1 MEMRRDPAG
10 RRELAFALALL
21 CLGAALRILGLGFFP
36 PGLNQDEAST
46 GCDAWALLV
55 SGMDRN
61 GDSWPV
67 LFASWGSGQNVL
79 YAYVLLPLMALFGR
93 SVTVLRLPAALL
105 GTLSLFLFWRM
116 GRRHGGPVMGL
127 CALGLLAVDPWHLL
141 ISRWALESNLL
152 PFCLL
157 LGAYFLDL
165 ALEGRPWCLLPAS
178 GALALGLYAY
188 GTAFLFLPLFLLP
201 CCFLLLRRRFP
212 PLPFLAA
219 LGLFILMALPIFLCN
234 LRNQLGLESMK
245 LLYFTLPRLTQ
256 TRQTATMS
264 FSIQNLLNTLKL
276 LWKQS
281 DGLPWNNAGPFGL
294 LWGLPGLAL
303 SLGGL
308 GCSVYRIARRRGED
322 MDHIA
327 LFALAASLIS
337 CLFINV
343 NVNRVNFLFLPL
355 VWFQAVGL
363 KALMEALPVLRIPV
377 CILLLCA
384 LGFLCRYCLT
394 QQRAALEPAF
404 HTGLLEAVSSLE
416 EGDEP
421 VWITNQVNMPYVYV
435 LFSRG
440 TPPEEFQA
448 DVVYADPDAPFR
460 HVTRFGRWRF
470 GSVLPEEGICILP
483 LSEARKYEEGGYL
496 RIRAVF
502 GLYAVADAGDF

>member
-1 MEMRRDPAG
+1 MENLEKRAK
-10 RRELAFALALL
+10 RRELAAVLVLL
-21 CLGAALRILGLGFFP
+21 GLGAALRLLGLGFFP

-46 GCDAWALLV
+46 GCDAWGLLV

-61 GDSWPV
+61 GDAWPV
-67 LFASWGSGQNVL
+67 LFTSWGSGQNVL
-79 YAYVLLPLMALFGR
+79 YAYVLLPLMALLGR

-105 GTLSLFLFWRM
+105 GALSLFLVWRM

-127 CALGLLAVDPWHLL
+127 CALGLLAANPWHLL

-157 LGAYFLDL
+157 LGAFFLDL
-165 ALEGRPWCLLPAS
+165 ALADRPWCLLPAAA
-178 GALALGLYAY
+178 ALALGLYAY

-219 LGLFILMALPIFLCN
+219 LGLFILLAFPVFLCN
-234 LRNQLGLESMK
+234 LRNQLGLESAK
-245 LLYFTLPRLTQ
+245 LLGFTLPRLTQ

-264 FSIQNLLNTLKL
+264 FSFRNLLNALKL

-281 DGLPWNNAGPFGL
+281 DGLPWNSAGPFGL
-294 LWGLPGLAL
+294 LWGIPGLAL

-308 GCSVYRIARRRGED
+308 GCSLCRIVRRKGED
-322 MDHIA
+322 TDRIA
-327 LFALAASLIS
+327 LFALAAGLVS
-337 CLFINV
+337 CLFIQV

-355 VWFQAVGL
+355 IWFQGVGL
-363 KALMEALPVLRIPV
+363 KALLDALPALRIPV
-377 CILLLCA
+377 CLLLLCA
-384 LGFLCRYCLT
+384 LCFLCRYCLT
-394 QQRAALEPAF
+394 QQRADLEPAF

-416 EGDEP
+416 EGDDP
-421 VWITNQVNMPYVYV
+421 VWITNKVNMPYVYV
-435 LFSRG
+435 LFARG
-440 TPPEEFQA
+440 TPPKEFQA
-448 DVVYADPDAPFR
+448 DVVYADPDSPFR

-470 GSVLPEEGICILP
+470 GSVLPETGICILS
-483 LSEARKYEEGGYL
+483 LGEARKYEADGYL

-502 GLYAVADAGDF
+502 GLYAVAEAGDF

>member
-1 MEMRRDPAG
+1 MELRREPTG
-10 RRELAFALALL
+10 RRELIFALILL
-21 CLGAALRILGLGFFP
+21 CLGAALRIPGLGFFP

-46 GCDAWALLV
+46 GCDAWGLLV

-61 GDSWPV
+61 GDGWPV
-67 LFASWGSGQNVL
+67 LFTSWGSGQNAL

-105 GTLSLFLFWRM
+105 GVLSLFLFWRM
-116 GRRHGGPVMGL
+116 GRRHGGPAMGL

-152 PFCLL
+152 PVCLL

-165 ALEGRPWCLLPAS
+165 ALTDRPRYILPAA

-212 PLPFLAA
+212 LPLFLAA
-219 LGLFILMALPIFLCN
+219 LGLFILIALPVSLCN
-234 LRNQLGLESMK
+234 LRNLLGLESTK
-245 LLYFTLPRLTQ
+245 FLCFTLPRLTQ
-256 TRQTATMS
+256 TRQAATMS
-264 FSIQNLLNTLKL
+264 FSGRNLMNALKL
-276 LWKQS
+276 LWNQS
-281 DGLPWNNAGPFGL
+281 DGLPWNSAGPFGL

-303 SLGGL
+303 ALGGL
-308 GCSVYRIARRRGED
+308 GCAVYRIARRRGETTD
-322 MDHIA
+322 YLA
-327 LFALAASLIS
+327 LFALAAGLVS

-355 VWFQAVGL
+355 VWFQASGL
-363 KALMEALPVLRIPV
+363 RALLEALPGLRIPV
-377 CILLLCA
+377 CVLLLVA

-416 EGDEP
+416 EEDEP

-435 LFSRG
+435 LFARG
-440 TPPEEFQA
+440 ISPEEFQA
-448 DVVYADPDAPFR
+448 DVVYADPEAPFR
-460 HVTRFGRWRF
+460 HVIRFGRWRF
-470 GSVLPEEGICILP
+470 GSVLPEEGLCILS

-502 GLYAVADAGDF
+502 GLYAVAEAGVF